1 MKLYTIRCSMVT
13 ILSLVLSGAAHARY
27 LQTDPVGYE
36 DDVNLYVYVT
46 NDPVNKNDTTGET
59 GYYVS
64 RAAGGTD
71 GRADHGFVVVADY
84 PGGPVKA
91 IYSYTDV
98 DGTLK
103 SSRNDTSNGST
114 FKNDIKVWQGLDTKA
129 SEKAGTTFN
138 IIDATDELIVTAGT
152 AVDKSLQA
160 GGVGYS
166 AIPALT
172 PSGCNSNCGAA
183 AVANTAKEGSG
194 NLGEHPAPE
203 NSRWA
208 PGRDQ
213 SDRIEER
220 LKKPN

>member
-1 MKLYTIRCSMVT
+1 MKAFSIRYSAFA
-13 ILSLVLSGAAHARY
+13 IVLLALPSTAQGRY

-36 DDVNLYVYVT
+36 DDINLYAYVA

-64 RAAGGTD
+64 RAAGGTGD
-71 GRADHGFVVVADY
+71 NADHGFVVVADY

-91 IYSYTDV
+91 IFSYTDIN
-98 DGTLK
+98 GTLK
-103 SSRNDTSNGST
+103 SSSNDISKDSTLRRDVSIWKGLDTPESKKIGST
-114 FKNDIKVWQGLDTKA
+114 FNV
-129 SEKAGTTFN
+129 
-138 IIDATDELIVTAGT
+138 IDATDASIIEAGT
-152 AVDKSLQA
+152 AVDKSLQS
-160 GGVGYS
+160 GEVGYS
-166 AIPALT
+166 ALPALT

-183 AVANTAKEGSG
+183 AVVNTAREASG
-194 NLGEHPAPE
+194 NPGDHPTPE